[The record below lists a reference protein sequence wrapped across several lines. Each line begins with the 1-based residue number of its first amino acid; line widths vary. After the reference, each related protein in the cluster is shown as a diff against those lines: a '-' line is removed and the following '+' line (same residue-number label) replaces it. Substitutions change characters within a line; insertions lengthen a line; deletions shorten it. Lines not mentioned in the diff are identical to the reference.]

1 MRRAENPHTITPCC
15 RVHCANG
22 FLPVYIYVFLFFFVA
37 VCHLPFLFVPRLCC
51 HYHQQ
56 FNKWLLAENDITLT
70 RYAYSYVWS
79 LQATTGY
86 QLLLHTIQSYCSYA
100 ASSHNFTHPTT
111 RQLRFTNMRSRVTVC
126 TVVFLNSIPS
136 LLLAT
141 HSHTLRNAARTN
153 KCQMNKKKNAK
164 KEDYRQQQQRFYLCT

>member
-1 MRRAENPHTITPCC
+1 MACC
-15 RVHCANG
+15 P
-22 FLPVYIYVFLFFFVA
+22 FIYMSSFFFFVA

-153 KCQMNKKKNAK
+153 KCQMNKKKKRK
-164 KEDYRQQQQRFYLCT
+164 KRRLSSAAAALLFMHIIENVALPISYLCMYQY